1 MSSKNLLTVEE
12 FNKELGGE
20 FKKKKIIGHLGYD

>member
-1 MSSKNLLTVEE
+1 MSSKNLLAVVD
-12 FNKELGGE
+12 FNKELGTE